1 VGATRFH
8 FEGQVAVVTGGC
20 HGIGR
25 GALDAFAAAGAH
37 VCLLDVDEVAGQAAI
52 EEIKARGG
60 EATFYRCDVTNPT
73 EVDETFRSV
82 VADSGR
88 IDTLVLSVGGFFNK
102 IGMEDTSDEE
112 WDRILALNLTSAF
125 RCTRAVAPVLKRQGS
140 GSLVYIG
147 SAAGLTGIAG
157 VTLSPAYSAAKA
169 GVHSLA
175 RQAALELAPFG
186 ITANAVAPGTTS
198 TERVDRLHG
207 QQTMQKIGEAI
218 PLGRVGQVSDIVGAV
233 LFLASP
239 EGGYITGQTLSVN
252 GGWLMV

>member
-1 VGATRFH
+1 MGATRFH

-25 GALDAFAAAGAH
+25 ATLDAFADAGAH
-37 VCLLDVDEVAGQAAI
+37 AFLLDVDEVAGRAAV

-60 EATFYRCDVTNPT
+60 EATFYRCDVTSSP
-73 EVDETFRSV
+73 EVNEIFRSV
-82 VADSGR
+82 ASDSGR
-88 IDTLVLSVGGFFNK
+88 IDALVLSAGGFFNK
-102 IGMEDTSDEE
+102 VGMEDTTDEE
-112 WDRILALNLTSAF
+112 WERIMALNLTSAF
-125 RCTRAVAPVLKRQGS
+125 LCTRAAAPVLKRQGS
-140 GSLVYIG
+140 GSIIYIG
-147 SAAGLTGIAG
+147 SAAGLTGITG

-175 RQAALELAPFG
+175 RQAALEFARFG
-186 ITANAVAPGTTS
+186 ITSNAIAPGTTS

-207 QQTMQKIGEAI
+207 SEAMKKIGEAI
-218 PLGRVGQVSDIVGAV
+218 PLGRVGHVSDIVGAV

>member
-1 VGATRFH
+1 MGATGFH

-25 GALDAFAAAGAH
+25 GVLDAFADAGAH
-37 VCLLDVDEVAGQAAI
+37 AILLDVDEVAGRAAVD
-52 EEIKARGG
+52 EIKARGG
-60 EATFYRCDVTNPT
+60 EATFYRCDVTSSP

-82 VADSGR
+82 ASESGR
-88 IDTLVLSVGGFFNK
+88 MDALVLCTGGFFNK
-102 IGMEDTSDEE
+102 IGMEDTTDEE
-112 WDRILALNLTSAF
+112 WHRVMALNLTSAF
-125 RCTRAVAPVLKRQGS
+125 LCTRAAAPILKRQGS
-140 GSLVYIG
+140 GSIIYIG
-147 SAAGLTGIAG
+147 SAAGLTGISG

-186 ITANAVAPGTTS
+186 CTANAVAPGTTS
-198 TERVDRLHG
+198 TERVDKLHG
-207 QQTMQKIGEAI
+207 HDTMQKIGEAI

-233 LFLASP
+233 LFLAAP

-252 GGWLMV
+252 GGWFMV